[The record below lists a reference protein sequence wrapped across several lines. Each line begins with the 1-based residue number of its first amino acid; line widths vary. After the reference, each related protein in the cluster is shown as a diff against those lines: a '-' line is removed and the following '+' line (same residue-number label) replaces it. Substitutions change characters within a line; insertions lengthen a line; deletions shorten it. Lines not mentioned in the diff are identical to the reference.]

1 MLMTRKEG
9 QHYLEWDQ
17 EYPQTTVPWN
27 RAAFTKLLGTREEQS
42 WLPASLYKWRT
53 HPTRAATLGYAQ
65 EWD

>member
-1 MLMTRKEG
+1 M
-9 QHYLEWDQ
+9 EWDQ